1 MSKSNLNGRSLEFF
15 IINEILN
22 SFKNINISNQ
32 LNDKLII
39 DKNNLIHLDERLYAR
54 FKTASKKI
62 IPFIDN
68 IIGKSSVINLERL
81 SDIEGVKGDI
91 TDIRISYDK
100 KILNLSL
107 KHNHRAFK
115 HQRPPSTPQQMGFN
129 KHSPEDKWFREKYRF
144 LMDSFLKKTKGELLF
159 RNISSLIPQE
169 LYYPVCNHVN
179 DFINKYGSNEYAANS
194 YFSFLIGQKNF
205 KKIIVNESNIEIFH
219 FDQIPNSNK
228 MSSVVEGESYI
239 KVNFYNNYKLK
250 MRLHTASSKITNTP
264 SLKFDTQS
272 DGEIPVKKTIIKL

>member
-107 KHNHRAFK
+107 KHNLPKKLCLLIKFLRSSAF
-115 HQRPPSTPQQMGFN
+115 HM
-129 KHSPEDKWFREKYRF
+129 
-144 LMDSFLKKTKGELLF
+144 LF
-159 RNISSLIPQE
+159 SNSL
-169 LYYPVCNHVN
+169 
-179 DFINKYGSNEYAANS
+179 
-194 YFSFLIGQKNF
+194 NF
-205 KKIIVNESNIEIFH
+205 F
-219 FDQIPNSNK
+219 
-228 MSSVVEGESYI
+228 
-239 KVNFYNNYKLK
+239 
-250 MRLHTASSKITNTP
+250 
-264 SLKFDTQS
+264 
-272 DGEIPVKKTIIKL
+272 

>member
-1 MSKSNLNGRSLEFF
+1 
-15 IINEILN
+15 
-22 SFKNINISNQ
+22 
-32 LNDKLII
+32 
-39 DKNNLIHLDERLYAR
+39 
-54 FKTASKKI
+54 
-62 IPFIDN
+62 
-68 IIGKSSVINLERL
+68 
-81 SDIEGVKGDI
+81 
-91 TDIRISYDK
+91 
-100 KILNLSL
+100 
-107 KHNHRAFK
+107 
-115 HQRPPSTPQQMGFN
+115 
-129 KHSPEDKWFREKYRF
+129 
-144 LMDSFLKKTKGELLF
+144 MDSFLKKTKGELLF

-228 MSSVVEGESYI
+228 MSSVVEGASYI

>member
-179 DFINKYGSNEYAANS
+179 DFINKYGSNEYAANY

-228 MSSVVEGESYI
+228 MSS
-239 KVNFYNNYKLK
+239 N
-250 MRLHTASSKITNTP
+250 SKIYRQY
-264 SLKFDTQS
+264 L
-272 DGEIPVKKTIIKL
+272 